1 MYVRMKNKT
10 NLFLKDMDFGA
21 TGDRGCRNESL
32 SNVSCANIRTLV
44 QFPEL
49 TQKGPGIL
57 QLWN

>member
-1 MYVRMKNKT
+1 MCVRMQNKT
-10 NLFLKDMDFGA
+10 DLFLKDINFWA